1 MLRVFAGVLIA
12 LLLGL
17 QFTGWFGKGGMRDV
31 RKLEHQITMHEK
43 ELEVL
48 RNRNS
53 KLAAEVMDLKQG
65 LEAVEEIARSEM
77 GMVKEGEIFYQLIE
91 PAPGAIARRPAPAHA
106 GAAGAP
112 VAP

>member
-1 MLRVFAGVLIA
+1 MLRIFAGTLCV

-17 QFTGWFGKGGMRDV
+17 QLTWWFGKGGLRDV
-31 RKLEHQITMHEK
+31 GKLEQQIQGQEK

-48 RNRNS
+48 RNRNG
-53 KLAAEVMDLKQG
+53 KLAAEVVDLKQG

-91 PAPGAIARRPAPAHA
+91 PAPGAAHNDSTPAPV
-106 GAAGAP
+106 GAETVRTTP
-112 VAP
+112 

>member
-1 MLRVFAGVLIA
+1 MIA

-31 RKLEHQITMHEK
+31 RKLEHQITKHEK

-91 PAPGAIARRPAPAHA
+91 PAPGAIARGPAPAHA
-106 GAAGAP
+106 AAVP